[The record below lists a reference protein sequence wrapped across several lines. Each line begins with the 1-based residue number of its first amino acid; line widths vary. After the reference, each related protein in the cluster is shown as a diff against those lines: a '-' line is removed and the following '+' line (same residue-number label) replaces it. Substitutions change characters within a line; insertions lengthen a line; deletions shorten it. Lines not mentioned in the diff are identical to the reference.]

1 MLGMRAIDVMPFR
14 TRVLVGFLAAT
25 GLSVSAFASG
35 QSLSRD
41 AAEHFLMTADVVDA
55 ERAGKGTTLP
65 WRLTLSDGTTTHD
78 ALFQSV
84 NDRRAIGR
92 LSNGQVVLNFADS
105 FEFNIAAYRLAKL
118 VGLGHMIPVTVRR
131 QWRGQEGALSWWVD
145 DVLLDER
152 ERVDREIEPPN
163 PAMWQ
168 AQWCNL
174 RVFAQLVSDSDRNQ
188 GNILYTDH
196 WRLWMID
203 FTRAFTISTDIR
215 TVDHL
220 VRVDRSL
227 FQRLKALDAV
237 EVREELAPN
246 LTSRETEAL
255 LKRCALIIQYVESQI
270 AEHGEDSILF

>member
-1 MLGMRAIDVMPFR
+1 MLPIDFMPFR
-14 TRVLVGFLAAT
+14 SRVLVGLLAAT
-25 GLSVSAFASG
+25 WLNVSAIASG

-41 AAEHFLMTADVVDA
+41 AAEQFLMTADVVDA
-55 ERAGKGTTLP
+55 ERVGNGSTLP

-84 NDRRAIGR
+84 NDRRAVGR
-92 LSNGQVVLNFADS
+92 LANGQVVLNFADS

-131 QWRGQEGALSWWVD
+131 QWRAEEGSLTWWVD
-145 DVLLDER
+145 NVMLDER
-152 ERVDREIEPPN
+152 ERLDQEIEPPN
-163 PAMWQ
+163 RGMWQ
-168 AQWCNL
+168 AQWFNMRL
-174 RVFAQLVSDSDRNQ
+174 FAQLVDDTDRNQ
-188 GNILYTDH
+188 GNVLYTDR

-203 FTRAFTISTDIR
+203 FTRAFTISADDR

-220 VRVDRSL
+220 VRVDRTL
-227 FQRLKALDAV
+227 FQRVKALDADV
-237 EVREELAPN
+237 VREELAPN

-255 LKRCALIIQYVESQI
+255 LKRCELIIQHVERQI